1 MDAENFRRD
10 TQRPIQIEDFM
21 ELIRESQITAANTA
35 TKQVK
40 EVIAK
45 WLKEETEPD
54 LIKLL
59 THFVSS

>member
-1 MDAENFRRD
+1 MNAENFHRK
-10 TQRPIQIEDFM
+10 QVEDFM
-21 ELIRESQITAANTA
+21 ELIRESQVDAANTA
-35 TKQVK
+35 TKRTK

-59 THFVSS
+59 THFVNS